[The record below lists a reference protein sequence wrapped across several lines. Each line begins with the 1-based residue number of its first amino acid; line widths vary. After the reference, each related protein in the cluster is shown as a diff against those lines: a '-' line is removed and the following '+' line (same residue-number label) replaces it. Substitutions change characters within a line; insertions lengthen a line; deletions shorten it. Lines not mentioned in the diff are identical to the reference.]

1 MDSQNFELSP
11 PEIAQITQ
19 ETVNESDEASYSRK
33 ASSLTVDDA
42 PGIPR
47 AEEGVDK
54 ASDVPNDPPPPR
66 NSLVAKVS
74 PFWRDRFIEAGLLLS
89 MALYYITG
97 NANLGTGGF
106 FHLNPLFSLPFL
118 LIFAVLCWYR
128 VPFAVALLPLALPY
142 YLLQKTV
149 IGAYAFSL
157 TEITLV
163 VCLVVALLKL
173 LFRRSK
179 WEYWLSW
186 HELPDRLGPFTIPI
200 LVFLAAAAISVAI
213 ASEPHFALRA
223 FRKEVFDPLV
233 YFLLVLFCLR
243 SRGDLLRLLG
253 ALLAAGVMVA
263 FLSLSQYFIFRGQLV
278 QETGNVLRVH
288 AAYGSANDV
297 GLLFDYVLPIA
308 LALAITK
315 IPGSIGMLKS
325 WQFRTL
331 AIALCLPLILVLY
344 LSQSHGAWL
353 AIAAAALFIAG
364 FSIRDRKTLLVGT
377 ILFVVAA
384 GLVFAV
390 FHTRI
395 ISFLLDSHVNA
406 QGISTTTKRLYL
418 WQTALN
424 MIHDSPW
431 FGYGMDNWLCHYSR
445 NTICY
450 IPGLKHYWILTN
462 PVTHAPSG
470 LMDEPNLS
478 HPHNVFLH
486 VWVSVG
492 IFGLLAFIVLLVLF
506 FWLFIRVLTHLRS
519 METGM
524 APARGGP
531 TINRGPT
538 TMRGANLLLQSMTI
552 GIGAAMCAAL
562 VQGQVDSSFL
572 EQDLAF
578 CFWTL
583 VAALLLVRVLAE
595 TSWRPRIQR
604 GHTKE
609 MLEHDDKAIE
619 TV

>member
-1 MDSQNFELSP
+1 MDNQNLELSP
-11 PEIAQITQ
+11 PEIAQDTQ
-19 ETVNESDEASYSRK
+19 KTVNESDEASYSPK
-33 ASSLTVDDA
+33 ASPLTIDGTPDM
-42 PGIPR
+42 PQT
-47 AEEGVDK
+47 DQ
-54 ASDVPNDPPPPR
+54 ASDAPNDPPPPR
-66 NSLVAKVS
+66 NSLLTKFS
-74 PFWRDRFIEAGLLLS
+74 PFWRDRFIEAGLILS
-89 MALYYITG
+89 LALYYITG

-118 LIFAVLCWYR
+118 VIFAMLCWYR
-128 VPFAVALLPLALPY
+128 LPFAVALLPLALPF

-149 IGAYAFSL
+149 VAPYAFSL
-157 TEITLV
+157 TEIALA
-163 VCLVVALLKL
+163 VCLIVALLQL
-173 LFRRSK
+173 LFRGSA
-179 WEYWLSW
+179 WQYWLSW
-186 HELPDRLGPFTIPI
+186 RELRDRLGPFTIPI
-200 LVFLAAAAISVAI
+200 LVFLAAAAISITVAD
-213 ASEPHFALRA
+213 EPHLALRA
-223 FRKEVFDPLV
+223 FRKEAFDPLV

-253 ALLAAGVMVA
+253 ALLATGLMVA
-263 FLSLSQYFIFRGQLV
+263 FLSLAQYFFFRDQLV

-297 GLLFDYVLPIA
+297 GLLLDYVLPVG
-308 LALAITK
+308 LALTVAK
-315 IPGSIGMLKS
+315 IPGSFGMLKP

-331 AIALCLPLILVLY
+331 AMALCLPLILVLY

-353 AIAAAALFIAG
+353 AIAAAALFLAV
-364 FSIRDRKTLLVGT
+364 FSICDRKTLLVGA

-406 QGISTTTKRLYL
+406 QGISTTMKRLYL
-418 WQTALN
+418 WKTALN

-445 NTICY
+445 NMICY
-450 IPGLKHYWILTN
+450 IPGLKHYWILRD
-462 PVTHAPSG
+462 PVTHAPTG
-470 LMDEPNLS
+470 LMDEPDLS

-506 FWLFIRVLTHLRS
+506 FRLFMRVLAYLRS
-519 METGM
+519 RESSG
-524 APARGGP
+524 
-531 TINRGPT
+531 
-538 TMRGANLLLQSMTI
+538 NLLLQWMTI
-552 GIGAAMCAAL
+552 GIGAAMFAAL

-583 VAALLLVRVLAE
+583 MAALLLVRVLAE
-595 TSWRPRIQR
+595 TSWRRRVQR
-604 GHTKE
+604 GHAKE
-609 MLEHDDKAIE
+609 MLGQDGKAIE
-619 TV
+619 KA

>member
-1 MDSQNFELSP
+1 MDSQNIELSP
-11 PEIAQITQ
+11 AEIAQ
-19 ETVNESDEASYSRK
+19 ETVNESSEASYSRK
-33 ASSLTVDDA
+33 TPSVGLDDASST
-42 PGIPR
+42 PQT
-47 AEEGVDK
+47 EKSVDK
-54 ASDVPNDPPPPR
+54 APAASNDPPPR
-66 NSLVAKVS
+66 NSLLAKVS
-74 PFWRDRFIEAGLLLS
+74 PFWRDRFIEAGLILS
-89 MALYYITG
+89 ITLYYITG

-128 VPFAVALLPLALPY
+128 LSFAVALLPLALPY

-149 IGAYAFSL
+149 VGAYAFSL

-163 VCLVVALLKL
+163 VCLVVALLQL
-173 LFRRSK
+173 LFRGSK
-179 WEYWLSW
+179 WEYRLSW
-186 HELPDRLGPFTIPI
+186 HELRDRLGPFAIPI
-200 LVFLAAAAISVAI
+200 LVFLAAAAISIVI

-253 ALLAAGVMVA
+253 ALLATGLMVA
-263 FLSLSQYFIFRGQLV
+263 FLSLAQYFIFKGQLV

-297 GLLFDYVLPIA
+297 GLLLDYVLPIG
-308 LALAITK
+308 LALAVAK

-325 WQFRTL
+325 WQFRAL

-353 AIAAAALFIAG
+353 AIAAAVLFIAV
-364 FSIRDRKTLLVGT
+364 FSMRDRKTLLVGA

-418 WQTALN
+418 WQTALK

-445 NTICY
+445 NTLCY
-450 IPGLKHYWILTN
+450 IPGLQHYWILTN
-462 PVTHAPSG
+462 PVTHAPTG
-470 LMDEPNLS
+470 LMDEPYLS
-478 HPHNVFLH
+478 HPHNIFLH

-492 IFGLLAFIVLLVLF
+492 VFGLLAFIVLLVLF
-506 FWLFIRVLTHLRS
+506 FWLFMRVLTHLRS
-519 METGM
+519 TESG
-524 APARGGP
+524 R
-531 TINRGPT
+531 
-538 TMRGANLLLQSMTI
+538 NLLLQWITI
-552 GIGAAMCAAL
+552 GIGAAMFAAL

-583 VAALLLVRVLAE
+583 VAALLLVRKLSE
-595 TSWRPRIQR
+595 TSWRPRTQR
-604 GHTKE
+604 EHAKE
-609 MLEHDDKAIE
+609 MLEHDGKAIE
-619 TV
+619 RA

>member
-1 MDSQNFELSP
+1 MIMDSQNFELP
-11 PEIAQITQ
+11 PAKIAQDAQ
-19 ETVNESDEASYSRK
+19 ETVNANDEASYSRK
-33 ASSLTVDDA
+33 ASSVGLDDA
-42 PGIPR
+42 SSTSQT
-47 AEEGVDK
+47 EEGVDK
-54 ASDVPNDPPPPR
+54 ASDAPNDPPPTR
-66 NSLVAKVS
+66 NSLLAKVS
-74 PFWRDRFIEAGLLLS
+74 PFWRDRFIEVGLILS
-89 MALYYITG
+89 IALYYITG

-128 VPFAVALLPLALPY
+128 LSFAVALLPLALPY

-149 IGAYAFSL
+149 VGAYAFSL

-163 VCLVVALLKL
+163 VCLVMALLQL
-173 LFRRSK
+173 LFRGGK

-186 HELPDRLGPFTIPI
+186 RTLRDRLGPFTIPI
-200 LVFLAAAAISVAI
+200 LVFLAAATISIVT
-213 ASEPHFALRA
+213 ASEPHLALRA

-253 ALLAAGVMVA
+253 ALLATGLMVA
-263 FLSLSQYFIFRGQLV
+263 FLSLAQYFIFRDQLV

-297 GLLFDYVLPIA
+297 GLLLDYVLPIG
-308 LALAITK
+308 LALAVAK
-315 IPGSIGMLKS
+315 IPGMLKS
-325 WQFRTL
+325 WQFRAL
-331 AIALCLPLILVLY
+331 AIALCLPLLLVLY

-353 AIAAAALFIAG
+353 AIAAAALFIAV
-364 FSIRDRKTLLVGT
+364 FSMRDRKTLLVGA

-384 GLVFAV
+384 GLVFVV

-418 WQTALN
+418 WQTALK

-462 PVTHAPSG
+462 PVTHAPTG
-470 LMDEPNLS
+470 LMGEPYLS

-492 IFGLLAFIVLLVLF
+492 VFGLLAFIVLLVLF
-506 FWLFIRVLTHLRS
+506 FWLFMRVLTHLRS
-519 METGM
+519 TESG
-524 APARGGP
+524 R
-531 TINRGPT
+531 
-538 TMRGANLLLQSMTI
+538 NLQLQWITI

-562 VQGQVDSSFL
+562 LQGQVDSSFL

-583 VAALLLVRVLAE
+583 VAALLLVRVLSE
-595 TSWRPRIQR
+595 TSWRPRVQR
-604 GHTKE
+604 EHAKE
-609 MLEHDDKAIE
+609 MLEHDGKAIE
-619 TV
+619 RA

>member
-1 MDSQNFELSP
+1 MDSQNLELSSS
-11 PEIAQITQ
+11 EVAQPKQ
-19 ETVNESDEASYSRK
+19 GTVNDSHRASYSRK
-33 ASSLTVDDA
+33 TPVGLDDASSTSQT
-42 PGIPR
+42 
-47 AEEGVDK
+47 EEGVDR
-54 ASDVPNDPPPPR
+54 ASDAPNDPPPSR
-66 NSLVAKVS
+66 NSLLAKVS
-74 PFWRDRFIEAGLLLS
+74 PFWRDRFIEAGLILS
-89 MALYYITG
+89 IALYYITG

-128 VPFAVALLPLALPY
+128 LSFAVALLPLALPY

-149 IGAYAFSL
+149 VGTYAFSL

-163 VCLVVALLKL
+163 VYLVVALLQL
-173 LFRRSK
+173 LFRGSK

-186 HELPDRLGPFTIPI
+186 RELRDRLGPFTIPI
-200 LVFLAAAAISVAI
+200 LVFLAASTISIAI
-213 ASEPHFALRA
+213 ASEPHLALRA

-253 ALLAAGVMVA
+253 ALLATGLIAA
-263 FLSLSQYFIFRGQLV
+263 FLSLAQYFIFRDQLV

-297 GLLFDYVLPIA
+297 GLLLDYVLPIGLA
-308 LALAITK
+308 LALAK

-325 WQFRTL
+325 WQFRAL

-353 AIAAAALFIAG
+353 AIAAAALFIAV
-364 FSIRDRKTLLVGT
+364 FSIRDRKTLLVGA

-384 GLVFAV
+384 GLVFAL

-418 WQTALN
+418 WQTALK

-445 NTICY
+445 NTVCY

-462 PVTHAPSG
+462 PVTHAPTG
-470 LMDEPNLS
+470 LMDEPDLS
-478 HPHNVFLH
+478 HPHNIFLH
-486 VWVSVG
+486 VWVSIGV
-492 IFGLLAFIVLLVLF
+492 FGLLAFIVLLVLF

-519 METGM
+519 TESG
-524 APARGGP
+524 R
-531 TINRGPT
+531 
-538 TMRGANLLLQSMTI
+538 NLQLQWITI
-552 GIGAAMCAAL
+552 GIGAAMFAAL

-583 VAALLLVRVLAE
+583 LAALLLVRVLSE
-595 TSWRPRIQR
+595 TPWRHGVQR
-604 GHTKE
+604 EHAKE
-609 MLEHDDKAIE
+609 RVSIPTGEP
-619 TV
+619 

>member
-1 MDSQNFELSP
+1 MDSQNLELSSS
-11 PEIAQITQ
+11 EVAQHKQ
-19 ETVNESDEASYSRK
+19 GAVNDSHKASYSHK
-33 ASSLTVDDA
+33 TPSVGLNDASGTSQT
-42 PGIPR
+42 
-47 AEEGVDK
+47 EEGVDK
-54 ASDVPNDPPPPR
+54 ASNAPDDPPPSR
-66 NSLVAKVS
+66 NSLLAKVS
-74 PFWRDRFIEAGLLLS
+74 PFWRDRFIEVGLILAI
-89 MALYYITG
+89 ALYYITG

-128 VPFAVALLPLALPY
+128 LPFAVALLPLALPY

-149 IGAYAFSL
+149 VGAYAFSL

-163 VCLVVALLKL
+163 VCLVMALLQL
-173 LFRRSK
+173 LFRGGK

-186 HELPDRLGPFTIPI
+186 RTLRDRLGPFTIPI
-200 LVFLAAAAISVAI
+200 LVFLAAATISIVT
-213 ASEPHFALRA
+213 ASEPHLALRA

-253 ALLAAGVMVA
+253 ALLATGLMVA
-263 FLSLSQYFIFRGQLV
+263 FLSLAQYFIFRDQLV

-297 GLLFDYVLPIA
+297 GLLLDYVLPIS
-308 LALAITK
+308 LALAVAK
-315 IPGSIGMLKS
+315 IPGMLKS
-325 WQFRTL
+325 WQFRAL

-353 AIAAAALFIAG
+353 AIAAAALFIAV
-364 FSIRDRKTLLVGT
+364 FSMRDRKTLLVGA
-377 ILFVVAA
+377 ILLVVAA
-384 GLVFAV
+384 GLVFVV

-418 WQTALN
+418 WQTALK

-462 PVTHAPSG
+462 PVTHAPTG
-470 LMDEPNLS
+470 LMDEPDLS
-478 HPHNVFLH
+478 HPHNIFLH
-486 VWVSVG
+486 VWVSIGV
-492 IFGLLAFIVLLVLF
+492 FGLLAFIVLLVLF

-519 METGM
+519 TESGRT
-524 APARGGP
+524 
-531 TINRGPT
+531 
-538 TMRGANLLLQSMTI
+538 LQLQWITI
-552 GIGAAMCAAL
+552 GIGAAMFAAL
-562 VQGQVDSSFL
+562 LQGQVDSSFL

-583 VAALLLVRVLAE
+583 LAALLLLRVLSV
-595 TSWRPRIQR
+595 TSWRPRSQR
-604 GHTKE
+604 EHAKE
-609 MLEHDDKAIE
+609 RVSILPGEP
-619 TV
+619 

>member
-1 MDSQNFELSP
+1 MDSQNLELSP
-11 PEIAQITQ
+11 AKIAQDAQ
-19 ETVNESDEASYSRK
+19 ETANANDEASYSRK
-33 ASSLTVDDA
+33 ASSVGLDDVSSM
-42 PGIPR
+42 PQI
-47 AEEGVDK
+47 EEGVDK
-54 ASDVPNDPPPPR
+54 VSDASNDPPPR
-66 NSLVAKVS
+66 NSLLAKVS
-74 PFWRDRFIEAGLLLS
+74 PFWRDRFIEVGLILS
-89 MALYYITG
+89 IALYYITG

-106 FHLNPLFSLPFL
+106 FHLNLLFSLPFL

-128 VPFAVALLPLALPY
+128 LSFAVALLPLALPY

-149 IGAYAFSL
+149 VGAYAFSL

-163 VCLVVALLKL
+163 VCLVVALLQL
-173 LFRRSK
+173 LFRGSK
-179 WEYWLSW
+179 WKYWLSRR
-186 HELPDRLGPFTIPI
+186 ELRDRLGPFTIPI
-200 LVFLAAAAISVAI
+200 LVFLAAATISIVI

-253 ALLAAGVMVA
+253 ALLTTGLMVA
-263 FLSLSQYFIFRGQLV
+263 FLSLAQYFIFRGQLV

-297 GLLFDYVLPIA
+297 GLLLDYVLPIG
-308 LALAITK
+308 LALAAAK
-315 IPGSIGMLKS
+315 IPGSVGMLKS
-325 WQFRTL
+325 WQFRAL

-353 AIAAAALFIAG
+353 AIATAVLFIAV
-364 FSIRDRKTLLVGT
+364 FSMRDRKTLLVGA

-384 GLVFAV
+384 GLVIAV

-418 WQTALN
+418 WQTALK
-424 MIHDSPW
+424 MIRDSPW

-445 NTICY
+445 NTLCY

-462 PVTHAPSG
+462 PVTHAPTG
-470 LMDEPNLS
+470 LIDEPDLS
-478 HPHNVFLH
+478 HPHNIFLH

-492 IFGLLAFIVLLVLF
+492 VFGLLAFIALLVLF
-506 FWLFIRVLTHLRS
+506 FWLFMRVLTHLRS
-519 METGM
+519 TESG
-524 APARGGP
+524 RK
-531 TINRGPT
+531 
-538 TMRGANLLLQSMTI
+538 LQLQWITI

-583 VAALLLVRVLAE
+583 VAALLLVRVLSE
-595 TSWRPRIQR
+595 TSWRPHVQR
-604 GHTKE
+604 GHAKE
-609 MLEHDDKAIE
+609 RVSILPGEP
-619 TV
+619 

>member
-1 MDSQNFELSP
+1 MSMNSQNFELSP
-11 PEIAQITQ
+11 PEIAQNTHG
-19 ETVNESDEASYSRK
+19 TVNQGDEASYSRK
-33 ASSLTVDDA
+33 ASSLTVEDA
-42 PGIPR
+42 SGIPQT
-47 AEEGVDK
+47 EKNIDK
-54 ASDVPNDPPPPR
+54 VPGNPSDPPPPR
-66 NSLVAKVS
+66 ISLLAKAS
-74 PFWRDRFIEAGLLLS
+74 PFWRDRFIEAGLLVS
-89 MALYYITG
+89 MALYYIIG

-106 FHLNPLFSLPFL
+106 FHLNPLISLPFL

-128 VPFAVALLPLALPY
+128 LPFAVALLPLALPY

-149 IGAYAFSL
+149 VGSYAFSL
-157 TEITLV
+157 AEITLV
-163 VCLVVALLKL
+163 VCLVVALLQL
-173 LFRRSK
+173 LLRGRK

-186 HELPDRLGPFTIPI
+186 HELRDRLGPFTIPI
-200 LVFLAAAAISVAI
+200 LVFLAAAAISIAI
-213 ASEPHFALRA
+213 AIEPHIALRA

-253 ALLAAGVMVA
+253 ALLATGLMVA
-263 FLSLSQYFIFRGQLV
+263 FLSLAQYFIFRSQLV
-278 QETGNVLRVH
+278 LETGNILRVH

-297 GLLFDYVLPIA
+297 GLLLDYVLPIG
-308 LALAITK
+308 LALAVAK

-325 WQFRTL
+325 WQFRAL

-344 LSQSHGAWL
+344 LSQSHGAWV
-353 AIAAAALFIAG
+353 AIAAAALFIAV
-364 FSIRDRKTLLVGT
+364 FSIRDRKTLLVGA

-384 GLVFAV
+384 GLVFAL

-395 ISFLLDSHVNA
+395 ISFLLDTHVNA

-418 WQTALN
+418 WQTALK

-462 PVTHAPSG
+462 PVTHAPTG
-470 LMDEPNLS
+470 LLDEPDLS
-478 HPHNVFLH
+478 HPHNIFLH

-492 IFGLLAFIVLLVLF
+492 VFGLLAFIALLVLF
-506 FWLFIRVLTHLRS
+506 FWLFMRVLAHLRS
-519 METGM
+519 KESD
-524 APARGGP
+524 R
-531 TINRGPT
+531 
-538 TMRGANLLLQSMTI
+538 NLLLQWIAI
-552 GIGAAMCAAL
+552 GIGAAMFAAL

-583 VAALLLVRVLAE
+583 VAALLLLRVFAE
-595 TSWRPRIQR
+595 ISWRPRIQR
-604 GHTKE
+604 GLTRE
-609 MLEHDDKAIE
+609 ILEHDEKPIE
-619 TV
+619 AA

>member
-1 MDSQNFELSP
+1 MDSQNLELSSS
-11 PEIAQITQ
+11 EVAQHKQ
-19 ETVNESDEASYSRK
+19 GAVNDSHKASYSHK
-33 ASSLTVDDA
+33 TPSVGLNDASGTSQT
-42 PGIPR
+42 
-47 AEEGVDK
+47 EEGVDK
-54 ASDVPNDPPPPR
+54 ASNAPDDPPPSR
-66 NSLVAKVS
+66 NSLLAKVS
-74 PFWRDRFIEAGLLLS
+74 PFWRDRFIEVGLILAI
-89 MALYYITG
+89 ALYYITG

-128 VPFAVALLPLALPY
+128 LPFAVALLPLALPY

-149 IGAYAFSL
+149 VGAYAFSL

-163 VCLVVALLKL
+163 VCLVMALLQL
-173 LFRRSK
+173 LFRGGK

-186 HELPDRLGPFTIPI
+186 RTLRDRLGPFTIPI
-200 LVFLAAAAISVAI
+200 LVFLAAATISIVT
-213 ASEPHFALRA
+213 ASEPHLALRA

-253 ALLAAGVMVA
+253 ALLATGLMVA
-263 FLSLSQYFIFRGQLV
+263 FLSLAQYFIFRDQLV

-297 GLLFDYVLPIA
+297 GLLLDYVLPIG
-308 LALAITK
+308 LALAVAK
-315 IPGSIGMLKS
+315 IPGMLKS
-325 WQFRTL
+325 WQFRAL

-353 AIAAAALFIAG
+353 AIAAAALFIAV
-364 FSIRDRKTLLVGT
+364 FSMRDRKTLLVGA

-384 GLVFAV
+384 GLVFVV

-418 WQTALN
+418 WQTALK

-462 PVTHAPSG
+462 PVTHAPTG
-470 LMDEPNLS
+470 LMDEPDLS
-478 HPHNVFLH
+478 HPHNIFLH
-486 VWVSVG
+486 VWVSIGV
-492 IFGLLAFIVLLVLF
+492 FGLLAFIVLLVLF
-506 FWLFIRVLTHLRS
+506 FWLFMRVLTHLRS
-519 METGM
+519 TESGRT
-524 APARGGP
+524 
-531 TINRGPT
+531 
-538 TMRGANLLLQSMTI
+538 LQLQWITI
-552 GIGAAMCAAL
+552 GIGAAMFAAL
-562 VQGQVDSSFL
+562 LQGQVDSSFL

-583 VAALLLVRVLAE
+583 LAALLLVRVLSE
-595 TSWRPRIQR
+595 TSWRRRKQQE
-604 GHTKE
+604 HAKE
-609 MLEHDDKAIE
+609 MLEHGGKAIE

>member
-1 MDSQNFELSP
+1 MIMDSQNFELP
-11 PEIAQITQ
+11 PAKIAQDAQ
-19 ETVNESDEASYSRK
+19 ETVNANDEASYSRK
-33 ASSLTVDDA
+33 ASSVGLDDA
-42 PGIPR
+42 SSTSQT
-47 AEEGVDK
+47 EEGVDK
-54 ASDVPNDPPPPR
+54 ASDAPNDPPPTR
-66 NSLVAKVS
+66 NSLLAKVS
-74 PFWRDRFIEAGLLLS
+74 PFWRDRFIEVGLILS
-89 MALYYITG
+89 IALYYITG

-128 VPFAVALLPLALPY
+128 LPFAVALLPLALPY

-149 IGAYAFSL
+149 VGAYAFSL

-163 VCLVVALLKL
+163 VCLVMALLQL
-173 LFRRSK
+173 LFRGGK

-186 HELPDRLGPFTIPI
+186 RTLRDRLGPFTIPI
-200 LVFLAAAAISVAI
+200 LVFLAAATISIVT
-213 ASEPHFALRA
+213 ASEPHLALRA

-253 ALLAAGVMVA
+253 ALLATGLMVA
-263 FLSLSQYFIFRGQLV
+263 FLSLAQYFIFRDQLV

-297 GLLFDYVLPIA
+297 GLLLDYVLPIG
-308 LALAITK
+308 LALAVAK
-315 IPGSIGMLKS
+315 IPGMLKS
-325 WQFRTL
+325 WQFRAL
-331 AIALCLPLILVLY
+331 AIALCLPLLLVLY

-353 AIAAAALFIAG
+353 AIAAAALFIAV
-364 FSIRDRKTLLVGT
+364 FSMRDRKTLLVGA

-418 WQTALN
+418 WQTALK

-462 PVTHAPSG
+462 PVTHAPTG
-470 LMDEPNLS
+470 LMGEPYLS

-492 IFGLLAFIVLLVLF
+492 VFGLLAFIVLLVLF
-506 FWLFIRVLTHLRS
+506 FWLFMRVLTHLRS
-519 METGM
+519 TESG
-524 APARGGP
+524 R
-531 TINRGPT
+531 
-538 TMRGANLLLQSMTI
+538 NLQLQWITI

-583 VAALLLVRVLAE
+583 LAALLLVRVLSE
-595 TSWRPRIQR
+595 TSWRRRTQR
-604 GHTKE
+604 EHAKE
-609 MLEHDDKAIE
+609 MLEHDGKAIE

>member
-1 MDSQNFELSP
+1 MDSQNIELSP
-11 PEIAQITQ
+11 PEIAQNTLG
-19 ETVNESDEASYSRK
+19 TVNANDEASYSRE
-33 ASSLTVDDA
+33 ASSLTIDDA
-42 PGIPR
+42 SGIPQ
-47 AEEGVDK
+47 AEEDVDK
-54 ASDVPNDPPPPR
+54 ASDAPNDPPPPR
-66 NSLVAKVS
+66 NSLLAKVS
-74 PFWRDRFIEAGLLLS
+74 PFWRDRFIEAGLIPS

-128 VPFAVALLPLALPY
+128 LPFAVALLPLALPY

-149 IGAYAFSL
+149 VGAYAFSL

-163 VCLVVALLKL
+163 VCLVVALLQL
-173 LFRRSK
+173 LLRGSK
-179 WEYWLSW
+179 WQYWLSW
-186 HELPDRLGPFTIPI
+186 RELRDRLGPFSIPI
-200 LVFLAAAAISVAI
+200 LVLLAAAAISIAI
-213 ASEPHFALRA
+213 ASEPLFALRA
-223 FRKEVFDPLV
+223 FRKEMFDPLV
-233 YFLLVLFCLR
+233 YFLLILFCLR
-243 SRGDLLRLLG
+243 SRGDLLRLVG
-253 ALLAAGVMVA
+253 ALLATGLMVA
-263 FLSLSQYFIFRGQLV
+263 FLSLAQYFIFRGQLV

-297 GLLFDYVLPIA
+297 GLLLDYVLPVG
-308 LALAITK
+308 LALAVAK
-315 IPGSIGMLKS
+315 NPGSIGMLKS
-325 WQFRTL
+325 WQFRAL
-331 AIALCLPLILVLY
+331 AIGLCLPLILVLY

-353 AIAAAALFIAG
+353 AIAAAALFIAV
-364 FSIRDRKTLLVGT
+364 FSMRDRKTLLVGA

-418 WQTALN
+418 WRTALN

-450 IPGLKHYWILTN
+450 IPGLKHYWILTD
-462 PVTHAPSG
+462 PVTHAPTG
-470 LMDEPNLS
+470 LLDEPDLS
-478 HPHNVFLH
+478 HPHNIFLH

-492 IFGLLAFIVLLVLF
+492 VFGLLAFIVLLVLF

-519 METGM
+519 TE
-524 APARGGP
+524 GG
-531 TINRGPT
+531 R
-538 TMRGANLLLQSMTI
+538 NLLLQWITI
-552 GIGAAMCAAL
+552 GIGAAMFAAL

-583 VAALLLVRVLAE
+583 VAALLLVRVLSE
-595 TSWRPRIQR
+595 MPWRHRVQRKHAKERISILP
-604 GHTKE
+604 GE
-609 MLEHDDKAIE
+609 P
-619 TV
+619 

>member
-1 MDSQNFELSP
+1 MDSQNLELSSS
-11 PEIAQITQ
+11 EVAQHKQ
-19 ETVNESDEASYSRK
+19 GAVNDSHKASYSHK
-33 ASSLTVDDA
+33 TPSVGLNDASGTSQT
-42 PGIPR
+42 
-47 AEEGVDK
+47 EEGVDK
-54 ASDVPNDPPPPR
+54 ASNAPDDPPPSR
-66 NSLVAKVS
+66 NSLLAKVS
-74 PFWRDRFIEAGLLLS
+74 PFWRDRFIEVGLILAI
-89 MALYYITG
+89 ALYYITG

-128 VPFAVALLPLALPY
+128 LPFAVALLPLALPY

-149 IGAYAFSL
+149 VGAYAFSL

-163 VCLVVALLKL
+163 VCLVMALLQL
-173 LFRRSK
+173 LFRGGK

-186 HELPDRLGPFTIPI
+186 RTLRDRLGPFTIPI
-200 LVFLAAAAISVAI
+200 LVFLAAATISIVT
-213 ASEPHFALRA
+213 ASEPHLALRA

-253 ALLAAGVMVA
+253 ALLATGLMVA
-263 FLSLSQYFIFRGQLV
+263 FLSLAQYFIFRDQLV

-297 GLLFDYVLPIA
+297 GLLLDYVLPIG
-308 LALAITK
+308 LALAVAK
-315 IPGSIGMLKS
+315 IPGMLKS
-325 WQFRTL
+325 WQFRAL
-331 AIALCLPLILVLY
+331 AIALV
-344 LSQSHGAWL
+344 GA
-353 AIAAAALFIAG
+353 
-364 FSIRDRKTLLVGT
+364 

-384 GLVFAV
+384 GLVFVV

-418 WQTALN
+418 WQTALK

-462 PVTHAPSG
+462 PVTHAPTG
-470 LMDEPNLS
+470 LMDEPDLS
-478 HPHNVFLH
+478 HPHNIFLH
-486 VWVSVG
+486 VWVSIGV
-492 IFGLLAFIVLLVLF
+492 FGLLAFIVLLVLF
-506 FWLFIRVLTHLRS
+506 FWLFMRVLTHLRS
-519 METGM
+519 TESGRT
-524 APARGGP
+524 
-531 TINRGPT
+531 
-538 TMRGANLLLQSMTI
+538 LQLQWITI
-552 GIGAAMCAAL
+552 GIGAAMFAAL
-562 VQGQVDSSFL
+562 LQGQVDSSFL

-583 VAALLLVRVLAE
+583 LAALLLLRVLSE
-595 TSWRPRIQR
+595 TSWRRRKQQE
-604 GHTKE
+604 HAKE
-609 MLEHDDKAIE
+609 TLVYDGKAIE
-619 TV
+619 PV

>member
-1 MDSQNFELSP
+1 MDSQNLELSSS
-11 PEIAQITQ
+11 EVAQHKQ
-19 ETVNESDEASYSRK
+19 GAVNDSHKASYSHK
-33 ASSLTVDDA
+33 TPSVGLNDASGTSQT
-42 PGIPR
+42 
-47 AEEGVDK
+47 EEGVDK
-54 ASDVPNDPPPPR
+54 ASNAPDDPPPSR
-66 NSLVAKVS
+66 NSLLAKVS
-74 PFWRDRFIEAGLLLS
+74 PFWRDRFIEVGLILAI
-89 MALYYITG
+89 ALYYITG

-128 VPFAVALLPLALPY
+128 LPFAVALLPLALPY

-149 IGAYAFSL
+149 VGAYAFSL

-163 VCLVVALLKL
+163 VCLVMALLQL
-173 LFRRSK
+173 LFRGGK

-186 HELPDRLGPFTIPI
+186 RTLRDRLGPFTIPI
-200 LVFLAAAAISVAI
+200 LVFLAAATISIVT
-213 ASEPHFALRA
+213 ASEPHLALRA

-253 ALLAAGVMVA
+253 ALLATGLMVA
-263 FLSLSQYFIFRGQLV
+263 FLSLAQYFIFRDQLV

-297 GLLFDYVLPIA
+297 GLLLDYVLPIG
-308 LALAITK
+308 LALAVAK
-315 IPGSIGMLKS
+315 IPGMLKS
-325 WQFRTL
+325 WQFRAL

-353 AIAAAALFIAG
+353 AIAAAALFIAV
-364 FSIRDRKTLLVGT
+364 FSMRDRKTLLVGA
-377 ILFVVAA
+377 ILLVVAA
-384 GLVFAV
+384 GLVFVV

-418 WQTALN
+418 WQTALK

-431 FGYGMDNWLCHYSR
+431 FGYGIDNWLCHYSR

-462 PVTHAPSG
+462 PVTHAPTG
-470 LMDEPNLS
+470 LMDEPDLS
-478 HPHNVFLH
+478 HPHNIFLH
-486 VWVSVG
+486 VWVSIGV
-492 IFGLLAFIVLLVLF
+492 FGLLAFIVLLVLF

-519 METGM
+519 TESGRT
-524 APARGGP
+524 
-531 TINRGPT
+531 
-538 TMRGANLLLQSMTI
+538 LQLQWITI

-562 VQGQVDSSFL
+562 LQGQVDSSFL

-583 VAALLLVRVLAE
+583 LAALLLLRVLSE
-595 TSWRPRIQR
+595 TSWRRRKQQE
-604 GHTKE
+604 HAKE
-609 MLEHDDKAIE
+609 TLVYDGKAIE
-619 TV
+619 PV

>member
-11 PEIAQITQ
+11 PEIENAR
-19 ETVNESDEASYSRK
+19 ETDSANNKASYSRK
-33 ASSLTVDDA
+33 TPSVGLDDASST
-42 PGIPR
+42 PQTEKSI
-47 AEEGVDK
+47 DK
-54 ASDVPNDPPPPR
+54 VSAASNDPPPR
-66 NSLVAKVS
+66 NSLLAKVS
-74 PFWRDRFIEAGLLLS
+74 PFWRDHFIEAGLILS
-89 MALYYITG
+89 IALYYITG

-128 VPFAVALLPLALPY
+128 LSFAVALLPLALPY

-149 IGAYAFSL
+149 VGAYAFSL
-157 TEITLV
+157 TEITLA
-163 VCLVVALLKL
+163 VCLVVALLQL
-173 LFRRSK
+173 LLRGRK

-186 HELPDRLGPFTIPI
+186 RELRDRLGPFTIPI
-200 LVFLAAAAISVAI
+200 FVFLVAATISIAI
-213 ASEPHFALRA
+213 ASEPHLALRA
-223 FRKEVFDPLV
+223 FRKEVFDPLI

-243 SRGDLLRLLG
+243 SRRDLLRLLG
-253 ALLAAGVMVA
+253 ALLATGLMVA
-263 FLSLSQYFIFRGQLV
+263 FLSLAQYFIFRDQLV

-297 GLLFDYVLPIA
+297 GLLLDYVLPIG
-308 LALAITK
+308 LALAVAK
-315 IPGSIGMLKS
+315 IPGSVGILKS
-325 WQFRTL
+325 WQFRAL

-353 AIAAAALFIAG
+353 AIAAAALFIAV
-364 FSIRDRKTLLVGT
+364 FSIRDRKTLLVGA

-418 WQTALN
+418 WQTALK

-445 NTICY
+445 NTVCY

-462 PVTHAPSG
+462 PVTHAPTG
-470 LMDEPNLS
+470 LIDEPDLS
-478 HPHNVFLH
+478 HPHNIFLH
-486 VWVSVG
+486 VWVSIGV
-492 IFGLLAFIVLLVLF
+492 FGLLAFIVLLVLF
-506 FWLFIRVLTHLRS
+506 FWLFMHVLTHLRS
-519 METGM
+519 TESGH
-524 APARGGP
+524 
-531 TINRGPT
+531 
-538 TMRGANLLLQSMTI
+538 NLQLQWITI
-552 GIGAAMCAAL
+552 GIGAAMFAAL

-583 VAALLLVRVLAE
+583 VAALLLVRVLSE
-595 TSWRPRIQR
+595 TSWRRRTQR
-604 GHTKE
+604 EHAKE
-609 MLEHDDKAIE
+609 MLEHDGKAIE